1 MLANLP
7 LVGRFF
13 GDVESFSTLE
23 DAQRIVEKLQ
33 AELHLESQQSSQ
45 LKLAMAGMREERV
58 ADLRGDIE
66 ELKQQRTAL
75 LELVSYVNET
85 IDAKE
90 AAISRLFDP
99 GQPQEPAAAPQD
111 PLLPTPGK
119 SLASDKTSNEFKPSP
134 KKTFPADLL
143 LQADDETTN
152 AIIEVFGDDPVFE
165 AKSRGATDSLLRRD
179 AEDDEKLAKGIALA
193 VERGVLHG
201 DVMVEPV
208 VNVDVTGRSADEVAG
223 IIFEACRGDN
233 DDEGTGKIVV
243 IQGLSGTGKGTT
255 VSKLRNK
262 FKDCV
267 TWSNGNVFRTLTLLA
282 LEHCSAKGVE
292 LDESV
297 LTRDNL
303 HVWINMLRFDL
314 FPGEGYDIEIDGL
327 GLHTRVSTIANTK
340 LKEPR
345 IAAAIPT
352 VAGFSQGEVVV
363 FANAALQRMRQ
374 DGLTCIV
381 EGRAPTLA
389 HVRSPHRFELVID
402 DPLLL
407 GARRVAQRVAALALR
422 DLPDAPDDAQ
432 VGSLLQDIVNAL

>member
-13 GDVESFSTLE
+13 GEVESFSTLE

-33 AELHLESQQSSQ
+33 AELHLKSQQSSQ
-45 LKLAMAGMREERV
+45 LKSAMAAMREERV
-58 ADLRGDIE
+58 AELRGDIE

-85 IDAKE
+85 MDAKE
-90 AAISRLFDP
+90 AALSRLIEHSRH
-99 GQPQEPAAAPQD
+99 QEPVAAPHA
-111 PLLPTPGK
+111 PLLPTPGN
-119 SLASDKTSNEFKPSP
+119 SIASDKVLNEFTPSP
-134 KKTFPADLL
+134 KKAFPAELL

-152 AIIEVFGDDPVFE
+152 AIIEVFGDDPIFE
-165 AKSRGATDSLLRRD
+165 AKSREATDSLLRRD
-179 AEDDEKLAKGIALA
+179 AEDDDKLAKGIALA
-193 VERGVLHG
+193 VERGVLQA
-201 DVMVEPV
+201 DVIVEPV
-208 VNVDVTGRSADEVAG
+208 VKVDVTGRSADEVAG
-223 IIFEACRGDN
+223 VIFEACHGDK
-233 DDEGTGKIVV
+233 DDDGDGKIVV

-255 VSKLRNK
+255 VSKLINK

-267 TWSNGNVFRTLTLLA
+267 SWSNGNVFRTLTLLA

-303 HVWINMLRFDL
+303 HTWIKMLRFDL
-314 FPGEGYDIEIDGL
+314 FAEGYDIEIDGE
-327 GLHTRVSTIANTK
+327 GLQTRVSTIANTK

-345 IAAAIPT
+345 IASAIPT

-432 VGSLLQDIVNAL
+432 VGNALQAIVNAL